1 MALMP
6 IVTNM
11 GQLAF
16 HVILNNCGID
26 LYPDVTLENITELLP
41 TDMAKTMIKLEKH
54 HTKHIVQ
61 LSRT

>member
-1 MALMP
+1 MP

-41 TDMAKTMIKLEKH
+41 TDMAKTMIKLE
-54 HTKHIVQ
+54 
-61 LSRT
+61 